1 VITWFKGAVLPCQQD
16 ISEID
21 LNCDFSYYLLLL
33 LVLSLVNTVV
43 TTYCNDM
50 ICDCSFQLKVDM
62 VKLIEVFGASESGFS
77 SVIVVKE
84 SPMCVAFIR
93 FVSDINEM

>member
-1 VITWFKGAVLPCQQD
+1 
-16 ISEID
+16 
-21 LNCDFSYYLLLL
+21 
-33 LVLSLVNTVV
+33 
-43 TTYCNDM
+43 M

-93 FVSDINEM
+93 FVSDINEMWMM